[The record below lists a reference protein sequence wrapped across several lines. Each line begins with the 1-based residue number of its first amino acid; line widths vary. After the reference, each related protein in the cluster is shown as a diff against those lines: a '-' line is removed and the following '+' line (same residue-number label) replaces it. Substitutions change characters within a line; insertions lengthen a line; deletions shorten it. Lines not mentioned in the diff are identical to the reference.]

1 MCLSLLMA
9 RKEENSMSRD
19 ARLFCSLHFHENSSV
34 LNAMFLG
41 QLQDELDRENITEV
55 HGLLYP
61 SLSCHLNQSPGIVNL
76 LEYLD

>member
-9 RKEENSMSRD
+9 RNEENSMSRD
-19 ARLFCSLHFHENSSV
+19 ARLFCSLHFHKNSSV

-55 HGLLYP
+55 HDLFLVCFILL
-61 SLSCHLNQSPGIVNL
+61 SLVI
-76 LEYLD
+76 